1 MGQINN
7 CRSLLTT
14 SGFLA
19 LLVALLWMP
28 VNAHGKLIYDTWT
41 SDNST
46 VGSYVVTV
54 EHNTSASTWDFVFT
68 VLPWDAEGRGLFVDL
83 GDYDLTDTPVV
94 SNVSWYPTE
103 GDGDDVDVK
112 YTDKDTYKCGKGC
125 TIKDLDPPL
134 PDPDDEWELVFEL
147 ADKGYDGVQFFRF
160 SVNDSALAGITE
172 SDWGLMAV
180 ASRHLC
186 DSGDLL
192 PDDDDD
198 CDSKDKAYA
207 SGYLA
212 PEVPVPGTLL
222 LMGLGLLFLARARN
236 RFTR

>member
-1 MGQINN
+1 MMIARGKGN
-7 CRSLLTT
+7 LLD
-14 SGFLA
+14 SSRRFAVLV
-19 LLVALLWMP
+19 LLLCLPAI
-28 VNAHGKLIYDTWT
+28 AHGKVIYDTWT

-54 EHNTSASTWDFVFT
+54 EHNASTSTWDFTFT

-94 SNVSWYPTE
+94 SNVSWYPL
-103 GDGDDVDVK
+103 GGSHKVK
-112 YTDKDTYKCGKGC
+112 IKYIDKDTDKCGKGC
-125 TIKDLDPPL
+125 TIKNLDPPL

-147 ADKGYDGVQFFRF
+147 GKKNYDGVQTFNF
-160 SVNDSALAGITE
+160 SVNDSALAGITD

-186 DSGDLL
+186 EGGDLL
-192 PDDDDD
+192 PGDDDD
-198 CDSKDKAYA
+198 CDNSDKAYA

-212 PEVPVPGTLL
+212 PEVPVPGTAL
-222 LMGLGLLFLARARN
+222 LMGLGLLLLARVRRRN
-236 RFTR
+236 R

>member
-1 MGQINN
+1 MMRGRVKQ
-7 CRSLLTT
+7 RLSMPRY
-14 SGFLA
+14 LA
-19 LLVALLWMP
+19 LLPILLWMP
-28 VNAHGKLIYDTWT
+28 VTAHAKLIYDTWT

-54 EHNTSASTWDFVFT
+54 EHTASTSTWDFV
-68 VLPWDAEGRGLFVDL
+68 VAAIPWDAEIRGLFVDL

-94 SNVSWYPTE
+94 SNVSWSPTQ
-103 GDGDDVDVK
+103 GDGDDVSVK

-125 TIKDLDPPL
+125 DIKDLNPPL

-147 ADKGYDGVQFFRF
+147 GDKGYDGIQFYRF
-160 SVNDSALAGITE
+160 SINDSALVGITE

-186 DSGDLL
+186 EGGDLL
-192 PDDDDD
+192 PDDEDD
-198 CDSKDKAYA
+198 CDNKDKAYA

-212 PEVPVPGTLL
+212 PEVPVPGTAL
-222 LMGLGLLFLARARN
+222 LMGLGLLLLARVRRRN
-236 RFTR
+236 C